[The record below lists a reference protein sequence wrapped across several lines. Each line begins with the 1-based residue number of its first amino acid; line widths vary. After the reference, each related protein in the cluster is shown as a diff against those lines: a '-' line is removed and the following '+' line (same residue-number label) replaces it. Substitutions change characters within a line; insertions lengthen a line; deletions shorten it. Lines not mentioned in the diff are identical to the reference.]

1 MDGVLQ
7 LPYPKPFRKE
17 QVLIIL
23 ILIALSALFASVAL
37 KNSLLVAGMRDSG
50 LSEYQMGYRK
60 LTSYIALSLAF
71 FIDVTLAAKV
81 SKGTGWVGS
90 WPISR
95 KVVFLGILFGVSVA
109 TYTIG
114 IILGV
119 FASAW
124 PIDVLLRLFEGVT
137 ERLTRLFVS

>member
-1 MDGVLQ
+1 MGGVLQ
-7 LPYPKPFRKE
+7 LLYPNPFRNQKF
-17 QVLIIL
+17 LIIL

-50 LSEYQMGYRK
+50 LSELQMGYRK
-60 LTSYIALSLAF
+60 RTSYIALSLAF
-71 FIDVTLAAKV
+71 FIDVTLAAIV
-81 SKGTGWVGS
+81 SKGTRRVGN

-95 KVVFLGILFGVSVA
+95 IVAFLGILFVVSVA
-109 TYTIG
+109 TCTVG

-124 PIDVLLRLFEGVT
+124 PISLLLRFFEGAI
-137 ERLTRLFVS
+137 ERLTRLFLF